1 MATYALYFCTDAYY
15 ERWLPWKLFGTTMS
29 ADSEFSTSEVSTSMA
44 YLSLA
49 SACSVVSSC
58 FAFLFSFLRLESSP
72 SSLSLLLPLSLPLLL
87 LELLLPCLRFL
98 CLSTALSLPLAL
110 SLSFA
115 LSADL
120 DLERFLPVS
129 GDLRETLFLS
139 RDNDLLRSLDN
150 DLFRSLEAD
159 RLLSCL
165 RSLLSGFES
174 LLDLSSLLEGLS
186 TLPVLLLYLSVCLL
200 PRSLSTFLSRRSL
213 LATSTVEF

>member
-1 MATYALYFCTDAYY
+1 MTAL
-15 ERWLPWKLFGTTMS
+15 EVQLFVTAMS
-29 ADSEFSTSEVSTSMA
+29 GNSEFSTLEVSTNMA

-49 SACSVVSSC
+49 SACSAVSSC
-58 FAFLFSFLRLESSP
+58 FAFLFSFLRLDSLP
-72 SSLSLLLPLSLPLLL
+72 PSLSLLLPLSLPLLL

-98 CLSTALSLPLAL
+98 CFPTTLSLPFALPL

-120 DLERFLPVS
+120 DLERFLLSS
-129 GDLRETLFLS
+129 GDLREVLFLS
-139 RDNDLLRSLDN
+139 RDKDLLRSLDN

-159 RLLSCL
+159 RLLSRL

-186 TLPVLLLYLSVCLL
+186 TLSVLLYLSVCLL
-200 PRSLSTFLSRRSL
+200 PRSLSTFQSRRSL
-213 LATSTVEF
+213 LASSTLEF